1 MSLLIVTGS
10 HVPGPQGEFGV
21 WGSEKVCFQVKHDP
35 GSQGP
40 VELCCHWDWTGANL
54 LKESKTQGQWNLFGT
69 TFVMCAPKQL
79 TWQLACC
86 ILSGT
91 VQTVQRKESLPFCFH

>member
-69 TFVMCAPKQL
+69 TFVMCAPIFRNKSHFHVNL
-79 TWQLACC
+79 FKFKLIPLA
-86 ILSGT
+86 
-91 VQTVQRKESLPFCFH
+91 